1 MTPQSSR
8 ILTRSLLGAVLVFFL
23 LPFTTLT
30 CGGAKLATLN
40 GIQLATGT
48 TLSTRDSLSARAKV
62 ETIKPEPLTSVAII
76 AALAALDLAF
86 LKNRGGR
93 LGSGVAAAFCA
104 ITLLAMKMKVDQGTL
119 TQGQGVVGVQWEF
132 GFWMALLAALAG
144 AVLTFSGLKAPDDT
158 PA

>member
-48 TLSTRDSLSARAKV
+48 TLSTRDSPSARAKV

-76 AALAALDLAF
+76 AALAALGLAF

-104 ITLLAMKMKVDQGTL
+104 ITLLAMKMKVDQDTL

-144 AVLTFSGLKAPDDT
+144 AVLTFSGLKAPDDSR
-158 PA
+158 A